1 MERDGIHK
9 ATINDLD
16 ALLPL
21 VNGYREFYKREP
33 NPDASRAFLVRHLT
47 DGTSIIYIAMRDG
60 TAAGFAQIF
69 PTFSTVRL
77 APMLILEDL
86 FVDPKLRGG
95 GIATSLL
102 VRAMEYAKEIGAGG
116 MFLETAR
123 DNETAQHVYE
133 SAGWTREGEFYKYN
147 API

>member
-21 VNGYREFYKREP
+21 VNGYREFYKREA
-33 NPDASRAFLVRHLT
+33 NADATRTFLAGHLS
-47 DGTSIIYIAMRDG
+47 DGTSIIYIATRSG
-60 TAAGFAQIF
+60 TAVGFVQIF

-77 APMLILEDL
+77 AHVLILEDL
-86 FVDPKLRGG
+86 FVDPKQRGSG
-95 GIATSLL
+95 VATALL
-102 VRAMEYAKEIGAGG
+102 ARAMEYAKEIGAAG

-123 DNETAQHVYE
+123 DNETAQRVYE
-133 SAGWTREGEFYKYN
+133 RAGWTREGEFYKYN
-147 API
+147 APL